1 MYPCV
6 NMLVSVCIDV
16 GTRMTHF
23 INEHI
28 NEKGYFPFSLS

>member
-6 NMLVSVCIDV
+6 NMLASVCADV
-16 GTRMTHF
+16 VTSMTHF

-28 NEKGYFPFSLS
+28 NEKGYFSFSLS